1 MQLDCVV
8 VVVVRSGLAVLLR
21 VVVATYE
28 KLSSTV
34 LRQRPSQELLGR
46 LCHGRIDDNV
56 LLVGRNQR
64 CT

>member
-1 MQLDCVV
+1 MQLVCVV

-34 LRQRPSQELLGR
+34 LRSAAESGIAWAIVSR
-46 LCHGRIDDNV
+46 
-56 LLVGRNQR
+56 
-64 CT
+64 